1 MTHRHRLREQNMRTR
16 LLHAALVVAVPAVA
30 VSIAD
35 AAEPFDTADIHVET
49 NATDAD
55 TEIVIEAVG
64 GDDGLCHFRVVAP
77 GGREI
82 FHFDSDDRS
91 TGGLREFIVE
101 SPEPPGDAILA
112 AYPEGLY
119 RFRGRTCDGQAFV
132 SADWLSHRLPA
143 ATVIT
148 SPRADS
154 EVDASN
160 GIVIEWSAVPA
171 VAEYI
176 LELENE
182 SADPEQSLTVNLPA
196 DITRFRVPA
205 HWIASGAEYQVGV
218 ATVVRNGNVVFA
230 EIEFT
235 TAD

>member
-1 MTHRHRLREQNMRTR
+1 MRTS
-16 LLHAALVVAVPAVA
+16 LLQAALVVAVPAVA
-30 VSIAD
+30 ASMAD
-35 AAEPFDTADIHVET
+35 AAEPFDTAEIHVER
-49 NATDAD
+49 NATDGD

-82 FHFDSDDRS
+82 FRFDNSDRS
-91 TGGLREFIVE
+91 TGGLREFLVE

-112 AYPEGLY
+112 AYPAGLY
-119 RFRGRTCDGQAFV
+119 RFRGRTCEGQAFA
-132 SADWLSHRLPA
+132 SSHWLSHQLPA

-148 SPRADS
+148 WPRAGS
-154 EVDASN
+154 EVDGSD
-160 GIVIEWSAVPA
+160 GIVIEWSAVPG

-182 SADPEQSLTVNLPA
+182 SADPEQSLTLNLPA
-196 DITRFRVPA
+196 DTTRFRVPA
-205 HWIASGAEYQVGV
+205 RWIASGAEYQVGV
-218 ATVVRNGNVVFA
+218 ATVARNGNVVFA
-230 EIEFT
+230 EVEFT